1 MRTQRKGISSRK
13 LSLITAMIP
22 AMVFAV
28 DANELNK
35 SMEFNIPAQPLN
47 GALLAFSKQSGVQLA
62 VQTNVI
68 EGVNIKGVKGQKVS
82 SEALSSLLDNTG
94 LTYTVIGNDT
104 VAISAPDGSQPSGK
118 FLLASNSQV
127 SQSRAPVTKS
137 SDERAQG
144 AVVGQDNDEQN
155 VKKFE
160 RIAVV
165 GSKIGNLR
173 TEAALPVAVFDQD
186 AIDAIGA
193 GDGNELVR
201 SMPQMGDMTWN
212 ESWIPGS
219 SNAARGDMGS
229 LNLKNLGA
237 SNTLLLVNG
246 RRSVIH
252 PTTSTVD
259 NSMST
264 TTFNTNAIP
273 MYGLDRVEVLLDGAA
288 AIYGSDA
295 IAGVVNI
302 VTNKEIN
309 GAGVKLKYAAAPG
322 TNRSDLDLTGY
333 WGSDFYAGKGN
344 LSVMYNVSHREP
356 QYTSDQWFTATN
368 DHRDFL
374 NGTDLQGSA
383 ALDQRSTYT
392 PWGNFVAP
400 SQIFQNGTA
409 ITSSAGY
416 FHSEIGDSQ
425 NCLTE
430 TAQGV
435 CFASG
440 AVSGDYKY
448 DAAKQDTYLTP
459 KVDRFNI
466 FANYTL
472 ELTEDLELFG
482 ELALYKAKT
491 KYITGPGLFSVNQ
504 PVYLP
509 ADAYYNPLG
518 AMYLADGTLN
528 PNRIANLDNV
538 SEAGSAVQL
547 RNYLFEDAGVRGVDV
562 DNMQTRFLLG
572 FKGWT
577 ANDLEW
583 ESAILYSQGKSVDD
597 SEGYSV
603 SKIVEALSGTTADAY
618 NPFGGGS
625 LSHPSYGDDSVN
637 SQDVIDSFTVWTKR
651 KSTSELA
658 SWDFKINKSD
668 ILSLPAGDIGFAA
681 GIEVRYESLKDDRD
695 PLVDGSAPYTDWY
708 TGTVYDSDLAGS
720 SPTPDS
726 YGSRN
731 VKTAYVEFAVP
742 LVAEEFNIPLV
753 QSLDMQLAARY
764 ESYSDVGDIST
775 PKVALAWTVSDDL
788 MFRGSWSE
796 GFKAP
801 NLEVLNAG
809 EMARYLTFPDYVY
822 CEAAVRAQ
830 RISSYA
836 ECTKSYA
843 VTWHM
848 KGNQELKPET
858 SENVSVGAV
867 FTPQFLPTDWGNMKF
882 TVDAWRIKIDDQ
894 IGVTPT
900 LDVIIHDLYLRTQ
913 QAIGDPRVFRA
924 DPSSDDAAWF
934 AGTGLDPVGEIQYV
948 QTDYSNLNSLEAR
961 GLDFSVDWSLTK
973 TQYGTF
979 SFNFAASK
987 LLNYK
992 QALTKEMQEAKSA
1005 QEAGL
1010 LDGYIVIGTADEVG
1024 RSGKKPEW
1032 KASSRFIWRYED
1044 FVYRLSAQY
1053 TGSVLDGKYASGA
1066 NFEVPSIMTWNTSA
1080 QYQLNDSIFDGVI
1093 AEVGV
1098 RNIFDKEPPLNAS
1111 GNYLASLYLPFSR
1124 YVYASLEK
1132 KF

>member
-1 MRTQRKGISSRK
+1 MRKQRKGK
-13 LSLITAMIP
+13 LNTRLSIVVSALIP
-22 AMVFAV
+22 ALVFAV
-28 DANELNK
+28 DASELDK
-35 SMEFNIPAQPLN
+35 SIEFNIPAQPLN
-47 GALLAFSKQSGVQLA
+47 AALLAFSKQSGVQLA
-62 VQTNVI
+62 VQTNII
-68 EGVNIKGVKGQKVS
+68 EGVNISGIVGQKVTS
-82 SEALSSLLDNTG
+82 DALSTLLDNTG
-94 LTYTVIGNDT
+94 LTYTIIGDDT
-104 VAISAPDGSQPSGK
+104 VAISELDGSQSLGK
-118 FLLASNSQV
+118 SLLTSAKKARTSVATSSNESAKDTLIN
-127 SQSRAPVTKS
+127 R
-137 SDERAQG
+137 
-144 AVVGQDNDEQN
+144 NEQQL
-155 VKKFE
+155 E
-160 RIAVV
+160 TISVV

-193 GDGNELVR
+193 SDGNELIR

-309 GAGVKLKYAAAPG
+309 GAGVKLKYGAAPG
-322 TNRSDLDLTGY
+322 TERSDTELTGY
-333 WGSDFYAGKGN
+333 WGSDFDSGRGN
-344 LSVMYNVSHREP
+344 VSVMYNLSHREP
-356 QYTSDQWFTATN
+356 QYTSDQWYTATS

-383 ALDQRSTYT
+383 ALDRRSTYT
-392 PWGNFVAP
+392 PWGNYIAP
-400 SQIFQNGTA
+400 GQIFQNGNA
-409 ITSSAGY
+409 LTSSAGY
-416 FHSEIGDSQ
+416 FHTETGDSQ
-425 NCLTE
+425 NCITQSS
-430 TAQGV
+430 QGT
-435 CFASG
+435 CFVSG
-440 AVSGDYKY
+440 SATGDYKY
-448 DAAKQDTYLTP
+448 DASKENTYLTP
-459 KVDRFNI
+459 KVDRFNV
-466 FANYTL
+466 FTNFTYQLMA
-472 ELTEDLELFG
+472 DLELFG
-482 ELALYKAKT
+482 ELSLYKAKT
-491 KYITGPGLFSVNQ
+491 EYVTGAGLFSVNQ
-504 PVYLP
+504 PVYVP

-518 AMYLADGTLN
+518 AMYLADGSLN
-528 PNRIANLDNV
+528 SNRIANLDNV
-538 SEAGSAVQL
+538 SEEGSVVQL
-547 RNYLFEDAGVRGVDV
+547 RNYRFADAGVREVDV
-562 DNMQTRFLLG
+562 DNMQTRFLVGL
-572 FKGWT
+572 KGWT
-577 ANDLEW
+577 INDFEW
-583 ESAILYSQGKSVDD
+583 ESAMLYSQGKSVDK

-603 SKIVEALSGTTADAY
+603 SKIVDALSGTTADAY
-618 NPFGGGS
+618 NPFAGGS
-625 LSHPSYGDDSVN
+625 LTHPSYGDDTAN
-637 SQDVIDSFTVWTKR
+637 SQAVIDSFTVWTKR
-651 KSTSELA
+651 ESTSELA
-658 SWDFKINKSD
+658 SWDFKVNKSD
-668 ILSLPAGDIGFAA
+668 LLNLPAGELGFAA

-695 PLVDGSAPYTDWY
+695 PLLDGTAPYTDWY

-731 VKTAYVEFAVP
+731 VKTAYLEFAVP
-742 LVAEEFNIPLV
+742 LIAEDFNIPLM

-775 PKVALAWTVSDDL
+775 PKVALAWAVSDDL

-809 EMARYLTFPDYVY
+809 EMARYLTFPDYIY
-822 CEAAVRAQ
+822 CEAAVRAEQ
-830 RISSYA
+830 ISGYSQ
-836 ECTKSYA
+836 CTKSYD

-848 KGNQELKPET
+848 KGNDDLEPET
-858 SENVSVGAV
+858 SENVSVGGV
-867 FTPQFLPTDWGNMKF
+867 FTPQFLPDNWGNMKF
-882 TVDAWRIKIDDQ
+882 TLDAWRIQIDDQ

-913 QAIGDPRVFRA
+913 QGTTDPRVFRA
-924 DPSSDDAAWF
+924 DPSSDDIALF
-934 AGTGLDPVGEIQYV
+934 SGTGLDAVGEIQYV
-948 QTDYSNLNSLEAR
+948 QTDYANLNSLEAR
-961 GLDFSVDWSLTK
+961 GVDFSFDWSSAK
-973 TQYGTF
+973 TEYGSF
-979 SFNFAASK
+979 SFNFAVSK
-987 LLNYK
+987 LLNFK
-992 QALTKEMQEAKSA
+992 QALTQEMQDAKAA
-1005 QEAGL
+1005 QDAGL
-1010 LDGYIVIGTADEVG
+1010 LDAYIVIGTADEVG

-1032 KASSRFIWRYED
+1032 KGSSRFIWHYED
-1044 FVYRLSAQY
+1044 FIYRLSAQY
-1053 TGSVLDGKYASGA
+1053 TGSVLDGKYASGLD
-1066 NFEVPSIMTWNTSA
+1066 FEVPSIVTWNTSA
-1080 QYQLNDSIFDGVI
+1080 QYQLDESILDGVI
-1093 AEVGV
+1093 AEIGV

-1111 GNYLASLYLPFSR
+1111 GNYLANLYLPFSR

>member
-1 MRTQRKGISSRK
+1 MRQLNKGKFNRK
-13 LSLITAMIP
+13 LSIALSVLIPSLMFT
-22 AMVFAV
+22 V

-35 SMEFNIPAQPLN
+35 SIEFNIPAQSLDA
-47 GALLAFSKQSGVQLA
+47 ALLAFSKQSGVQLA
-62 VQTNVI
+62 VQTNII
-68 EGVNIKGVKGQKVS
+68 EGVNIQGVMGQKMS
-82 SEALSSLLDNTG
+82 SEALSALLSNTG
-94 LTYTVIGNDT
+94 LTYTIIGDDT
-104 VAISAPDGSQPSGK
+104 VAISELDGSKPLGK
-118 FLLASNSQV
+118 SQLASNSQTRMSV
-127 SQSRAPVTKS
+127 ETGQNESTNTNLI
-137 SDERAQG
+137 SDKEAK
-144 AVVGQDNDEQN
+144 V
-155 VKKFE
+155 E

-219 SNAARGDMGS
+219 SNAARGDTGS

-237 SNTLLLVNG
+237 SNTLLLING

-309 GAGVKLKYAAAPG
+309 GAGIKLKYGAAPG
-322 TNRSDLDLTGY
+322 TNRSDTDLTGY
-333 WGSDFYAGKGN
+333 WGTDFDSGRGN
-344 LSVMYNVSHREP
+344 VSMMYNLSHREP
-356 QYTSDQWFTATN
+356 QYTSDQWYTATS
-368 DHRDFL
+368 DHRGFL
-374 NGTDLQGSA
+374 NGTDLEGTA
-383 ALDQRSTYT
+383 ALDLRSTYT
-392 PWGNFVAP
+392 PWGNFVSP
-400 SQIFQNGTA
+400 NGQIFQNGNA
-409 ITSSAGY
+409 ITSTAGY
-416 FHSEIGDSQ
+416 FHTELSDSQ
-425 NCLTE
+425 NCATE
-430 TAQGV
+430 SSGGV

-440 AVSGDYKY
+440 SASDDYKY
-448 DAAKQDTYLTP
+448 DASKENTYLTP
-459 KVDRFNI
+459 KVDRMNI
-466 FANYTL
+466 FTNFTYQLMA
-472 ELTEDLELFG
+472 DLELFG
-482 ELALYKAKT
+482 ELSLYKAKT
-491 KYITGPGLFSVNQ
+491 EYVTGSGLFSVNQ
-504 PVYLP
+504 PVYIP

-518 AMYLADGTLN
+518 AMYLADGTTN
-528 PNRIANLDNV
+528 PNRLVNLNNV
-538 SEAGSAVQL
+538 SEEGTAVQL
-547 RNYLFEDAGVRGVDV
+547 RNYRFADGGVRGVDV
-562 DNMQTRFLLG
+562 DNMQTRFLVGL
-572 FKGWT
+572 KGWT
-577 ANDLEW
+577 NNDFEW
-583 ESAILYSQGKSVDD
+583 ESAVLYSQGKSIDK

-603 SKIVEALSGTTADAY
+603 SKIVDALSGTTADAY
-618 NPFGGGS
+618 NPFAGGS
-625 LSHPSYGDDSVN
+625 LTSTSYGDDTVN
-637 SQDVIDSFTVWTKR
+637 SQDIIDSFTAWTKR
-651 KSTSELA
+651 ESTSELA
-658 SWDFKINKSD
+658 SWDFKVNKSD
-668 ILSLPAGDIGFAA
+668 IFNLPAGEVGFAA

-731 VKTAYVEFAVP
+731 VKTAYLEFAVP
-742 LVAEEFNIPLV
+742 LIAEDFNIPLI

-775 PKVALAWTVSDDL
+775 PKVALAWTVTDDL

-809 EMARYLTFPDYVY
+809 EMARYLTFPDYIY
-822 CEAAVRAQ
+822 CEAALRSEQ
-830 RISSYA
+830 INSYA
-836 ECTKSYA
+836 ECTDSYA

-848 KGNQELKPET
+848 KGNDQLKPET
-858 SENVSVGAV
+858 SENVSIGAV
-867 FTPQFLPTDWGNMKF
+867 FTPQFLPDDWGSVKL
-882 TVDAWRIKIDDQ
+882 TVDAWRIQIEDQ

-900 LDVIIHDLYLRTQ
+900 LDVIINDLYLRTIQ
-913 QAIGDPRVFRA
+913 DSSDSRVFRA
-924 DPSSDDAAWF
+924 DPSSDDIARF
-934 AGTGLDPVGEIQYV
+934 AGTGLEPVGEIQYV

-961 GLDFSVDWSLTK
+961 GLDFSVDWSSTK
-973 TQYGTF
+973 TQYGSF

-987 LLNYK
+987 LLNFK
-992 QALTKEMQEAKSA
+992 QALTQEMQNAKAA
-1005 QEAGL
+1005 QDAGL
-1010 LDGYIVIGTADEVG
+1010 LDSYIVIGTADEVG
-1024 RSGKKPEW
+1024 QNGAKPEW

-1053 TGSVLDGKYASGA
+1053 TGSVLDGKYASGLD
-1066 NFEVPSIMTWNTSA
+1066 FEVPSVTTWNTSA
-1080 QYQLNDSIFDGVI
+1080 QYQFDESILGGVI

-1098 RNIFDKEPPLNAS
+1098 RNLFDKEPPLNAS
-1111 GNYLASLYLPFSR
+1111 GNYLASLYLPYSR
-1124 YVYASLEK
+1124 YFYASIEK